1 MLCFDS
7 IVLTAV
13 DLVALAGSL
22 EPSEVALIEALD
34 HKKQEVPDHSV
45 PVRADCYTED
55 YWAAYPSPLLLWF
68 ILSKR
73 NDNLIGILFR
83 LFF

>member
-22 EPSEVALIEALD
+22 ESSEAALIEALD
-34 HKKQEVPDHSV
+34 HKKQEVPDYSA
-45 PVRADCYTED
+45 PVRAGCYTED
-55 YWAAYPSPLLLWF
+55 YWAAYPFPLLLWF

-73 NDNLIGILFR
+73 NDNFIGILFR

>member
-1 MLCFDS
+1 MRFDL
-7 IVLTAV
+7 IDLAAA

-45 PVRADCYTED
+45 PVRVDCYTED